1 MTIFIFG
8 FGQVSKELAKKLSN
22 DKKINFKIV
31 SRNTQNFLDYE
42 FLKIDFFK
50 NKLNLSDSILISTV
64 PPNEKDED
72 FILKNIPVSN
82 LKSFSRII
90 YISSTSVYQS
100 GDVDELTIPKPTTK
114 LGIRRLSI
122 EKQWQKI
129 NNKTV
134 IIRSG
139 GIYTNSSNILTR
151 FLKGD
156 HKIIFK
162 KNHFTNRIH
171 IQDLIGI
178 ILKIIKTK
186 NVDGIINATDGF
198 FIDTYELLNKLSKEF
213 SLPKPKKIS
222 YDDKSINKNIR
233 SFYKVSKK
241 VYSNRLCNDLG
252 YKLIYPRIDKFL
264 NSLLKEN
271 WIYEQIFTKS
281 FISYTLD

>member
-50 NKLNLSDSILISTV
+50 NKLNLSDSILISTI

-72 FILKNIPVSN
+72 FILKNIPASN
-82 LKSFSRII
+82 LKSFSRIM
-90 YISSTSVYQS
+90 YISSTSVYQG
-100 GDVDELTIPKPTTK
+100 GDVNELTIPKPTTK

-122 EKQWQKI
+122 EKQWQNI
-129 NNKTV
+129 SDKTV

-139 GIYTNSSNILTR
+139 GIYSNSSNILTK

-156 HKIIFK
+156 HKIISK

-171 IQDLIGI
+171 IEDLVGI
-178 ILKIIKTK
+178 IFSIIKAK
-186 NVDGIINATDGF
+186 NIDGIINATDSF
-198 FIDTYELLNKLSKEF
+198 FIDNFDLIDKLSKKF
-213 SLPKPKKIS
+213 SLPKPTKIS
-222 YDDKSINKNIR
+222 YDDESINKNIK
-233 SFYKVSKK
+233 SFYQVSKK
-241 VYSNRLCNDLG
+241 VYSNRLMNDLG
-252 YKLIYPRIDKFL
+252 YSLIYPKIDKFL
-264 NSLLKEN
+264 NSLLTKELKLWAN
-271 WIYEQIFTKS
+271 FY
-281 FISYTLD
+281 

>member
-8 FGQVSKELAKKLSN
+8 FGQVSKKLAKKLSN

-31 SRNTQNFLDYE
+31 SRNTQNFLNYE

-64 PPNEKDED
+64 PPIENDED
-72 FILKNIPVSN
+72 FILRNIQLSN

-100 GDVDELTIPKPTTK
+100 GDVNESTIAEPTTK

-122 EKQWQKI
+122 EKQWQNI
-129 NNKTV
+129 SDKTV

-139 GIYTNSSNILTR
+139 GIYSNSSNILTK

-156 HKIIFK
+156 HKIISK

-171 IQDLIGI
+171 IEDLVGI
-178 ILKIIKTK
+178 IFSIIKAK
-186 NVDGIINATDGF
+186 NIDGIINATDSF
-198 FIDTYELLNKLSKEF
+198 FIDNFDLIDKLSKKF
-213 SLPKPKKIS
+213 SIPKPTKIS
-222 YDDKSINKNIR
+222 YDDQSIKKNIK
-233 SFYKVSKK
+233 SFYEVSKK
-241 VYSNRLCNDLG
+241 VYSNRLSNDLG
-252 YKLIYPRIDKFL
+252 YRLIYPKFDEFV
-264 NSLLKEN
+264 NSLLEKE
-271 WIYEQIFTKS
+271 IK
-281 FISYTLD
+281 L

>member
-1 MTIFIFG
+1 MKIFIFG
-8 FGQVSKELAKKLSN
+8 FGQVSKELAKSLSDEKN
-22 DKKINFKIV
+22 LDFKIV
-31 SRNTQNFLDYE
+31 SRNTHNFLDYD

-50 NKLNLSDSILISTV
+50 NKLNLSDSTLISTI
-64 PPNEKDED
+64 PPDEKDKD
-72 FILKNIPVSN
+72 FILKHIPKSN

-100 GDVDELTIPKPTTK
+100 GNVNELTIPEPTTK
-114 LGIRRLSI
+114 LGIIRLSI

-139 GIYTNSSNILTR
+139 GIYTNSNNILTK

-171 IQDLIGI
+171 IEDLAGI

-186 NVDGIINATDGF
+186 NIDGIINATDSF
-198 FIDTYELLNKLSKEF
+198 FIDTYELINKLSNKF
-213 SLPKPKKIS
+213 SLPKPKKIN
-222 YDDKSINKNIR
+222 YNDKSINKNVR

-241 VYSNRLCNDLG
+241 VYSNRLCIDLG
-252 YKLIYPRIDKFL
+252 YKLIYPKIDEFL
-264 NSLLKEN
+264 NSLLKN
-271 WIYEQIFTKS
+271 N
-281 FISYTLD
+281 

>member
-1 MTIFIFG
+1 MKIFIFG
-8 FGQVSKELAKKLSN
+8 FGQVTKVLAKKLSN

-31 SRNTQNFLDYE
+31 SRNTENFLDYK

-64 PPNEKDED
+64 PPDENDED
-72 FILKNIPVSN
+72 YILKNIPEPN

-100 GDVDELTIPKPTTK
+100 GDVDELTIPKPITK

-122 EKQWQKI
+122 EKNWQKL
-129 NNKTV
+129 NTRTV

-139 GIYTNSSNILTR
+139 GIYSNSSNILTK

-171 IQDLIGI
+171 IEDLIGI
-178 ILKIIKTK
+178 IFNIIKNK
-186 NVDGIINATDGF
+186 NIDGIINATDSF
-198 FIDTYELLNKLSKEF
+198 FINNFDLIDKLSKKF
-213 SLPKPKKIS
+213 SLPKPTKIS
-222 YDDKSINKNIR
+222 YDDKSINKNIKP
-233 SFYKVSKK
+233 FYQVSKK
-241 VYSNRLCNDLG
+241 VYSNRLSIDLG
-252 YKLIYPRIDKFL
+252 YNLIYPKIDDFL
-264 NSLLKEN
+264 NSLLEKELKLWAN
-271 WIYEQIFTKS
+271 FY
-281 FISYTLD
+281 

>member
-1 MTIFIFG
+1 MNVFIFG

-22 DKKINFKIV
+22 EKKINFKIV
-31 SRNTQNFLDYE
+31 SRNTVNFLDYK

-72 FILKNIPVSN
+72 YILKNIPESN

-100 GDVDELTIPKPTTK
+100 GDVDELTIPKPITK

-122 EKQWQKI
+122 EKNWQKL
-129 NNKTV
+129 NTRTV

-139 GIYTNSSNILTR
+139 GIYSNSSNILTR
-151 FLKGD
+151 FLEGD

-171 IQDLIGI
+171 IEDLIGI
-178 ILKIIKTK
+178 ILNIIKIK
-186 NVDGIINATDGF
+186 NFDGIINATDSF
-198 FIDTYELLNKLSKEF
+198 FIDNFELINKLSKKF
-213 SLPKPKKIS
+213 SLPKPTKIS
-222 YDDKSINKNIR
+222 YDDKSINKNIK
-233 SFYKVSKK
+233 SFYEVSKK
-241 VYSNRLCNDLG
+241 VYSKRLSNDLG
-252 YKLIYPRIDKFL
+252 YSLIYPSIDEFL
-264 NSLLKEN
+264 NSLLKKELKLWAN
-271 WIYEQIFTKS
+271 FY
-281 FISYTLD
+281 

>member
-1 MTIFIFG
+1 MNVFIFG

-22 DKKINFKIV
+22 EKKINFKIV
-31 SRNTQNFLDYE
+31 SRNTVNFLDYE

-72 FILKNIPVSN
+72 YILKNIPESN

-90 YISSTSVYQS
+90 YISSTSVYQN
-100 GDVDELTIPKPTTK
+100 GDVDELTIPKPITK

-122 EKQWQKI
+122 EKNWQKL
-129 NNKTV
+129 NTRTV

-139 GIYTNSSNILTR
+139 GIYSNSSNILTR

-171 IQDLIGI
+171 IEDLIGI
-178 ILKIIKTK
+178 ILNIIKIK
-186 NVDGIINATDGF
+186 NFDGIINATDSF
-198 FIDTYELLNKLSKEF
+198 FIDNFELINKLSKKF
-213 SLPKPKKIS
+213 SLPKPTKIS
-222 YDDKSINKNIR
+222 YDDKSINKNIK
-233 SFYKVSKK
+233 SFYEVSKK
-241 VYSNRLCNDLG
+241 VYSKRLSNDLG
-252 YKLIYPRIDKFL
+252 YSLIYPRIDEFL
-264 NSLLKEN
+264 NSLLKKELKLWAN
-271 WIYEQIFTKS
+271 FY
-281 FISYTLD
+281 

>member
-31 SRNTQNFLDYE
+31 SRNTRNFLDYE

-50 NKLNLSDSILISTV
+50 ENKLNLSDSTLISTI

-72 FILKNIPVSN
+72 FILKNIPKSN

-100 GDVDELTIPKPTTK
+100 GDVTELTIPKPSTK
-114 LGIRRLSI
+114 LGIRRLKI
-122 EKQWQKI
+122 EKQWQQI
-129 NNKTV
+129 TNNTV
-134 IIRSG
+134 IVRPG
-139 GIYTNSSNILTR
+139 GIYSDTNNILTK
-151 FLKGD
+151 FLNGD

-171 IQDLIGI
+171 IEDLVGI

-186 NVDGIINATDGF
+186 HIEGIINATDSF
-198 FIDTYELLNKLSKEF
+198 FINNFDLIKKLSKKF
-213 SLPKPKKIS
+213 SLPKPIKIS
-222 YDDKSINKNIR
+222 YNNKLINKNIK
-233 SFYKVSKK
+233 SFYQVSKK
-241 VYSNRLCNDLG
+241 VYSNRLSNDLS
-252 YKLIYPRIDKFL
+252 YRLVYPKFDKLL
-264 NSLLKEN
+264 NSLLKKN
-271 WIYEQIFTKS
+271 
-281 FISYTLD
+281 